1 MQKVLIGT
9 NNKGKVKEYKFFL
22 SNYFHVLTPSDIGIN
37 FDVAE
42 TGSTYEENS
51 LLKLEFLRRKDL
63 NMAILC
69 DDSGLEI
76 ESLNNEPGVFSARYA
91 GEDCSDQ
98 DNIDKVL
105 RNLNGKKDRKAKFI
119 CVVSFFWDKFS
130 SFPRIFRGECHGS
143 ILENQ
148 SGNSGFGYD
157 PIFYYENLSKTF
169 ANLSEDEKNKIS
181 HRAMAM
187 KELFSNLN
195 LPSNL

>member
-76 ESLNNEPGVFSARYA
+76 QSLNYEPGVFSARYA

-195 LPSNL
+195 F

>member
-1 MQKVLIGT
+1 MQKILIGT

-22 SNYFHVLTPSDIGIN
+22 SNYFDVLTPADIGVN

-42 TGSTYEENS
+42 TGTTYEENS

-76 ESLNNEPGVFSARYA
+76 ESLSGEPGIFSARYA
-91 GEDCSDQ
+91 GKDCSDQ
-98 DNIDKVL
+98 DNINKVL
-105 RNLNGKKDRKAKFI
+105 RNLKGKKDRKAKFV
-119 CVVSFFWDKFS
+119 CVISFFWEKFS
-130 SFPRIFRGECHGS
+130 SFPRLFRGECHGS
-143 ILENQ
+143 IIDNQ

-157 PIFYYENLSKTF
+157 PIFFYENLAKTF
-169 ANLSEDEKNKIS
+169 ANLSEDEKNKVS
-181 HRAMAM
+181 HRAIAM

-195 LPSNL
+195 F

>member
-1 MQKVLIGT
+1 MQKILIGT

-22 SNYFHVLTPSDIGIN
+22 SNYFDVLTPADIGVN

-42 TGSTYEENS
+42 TGTTYEENS

-76 ESLNNEPGVFSARYA
+76 ESLSGEPGIFSARYA

-98 DNIDKVL
+98 DNINKVL
-105 RNLNGKKDRKAKFI
+105 RNLKGKKDRKAKFV
-119 CVVSFFWDKFS
+119 CVISFFWEKFS
-130 SFPRIFRGECHGS
+130 SFPRLFRGECHGS
-143 ILENQ
+143 IIDNQ

-157 PIFYYENLSKTF
+157 PIFFYENLAKTF
-169 ANLSEDEKNKIS
+169 ANLSEDEKNKVS
-181 HRAMAM
+181 HRAIAM

-195 LPSNL
+195 F

>member
-157 PIFYYENLSKTF
+157 PILYYENLSKTF

-195 LPSNL
+195 F

>member
-9 NNKGKVKEYKFFL
+9 NNKGKLKEYKFFL

-195 LPSNL
+195 F

>member
-1 MQKVLIGT
+1 MQNVLIGT

-195 LPSNL
+195 F

>member
-22 SNYFHVLTPSDIGIN
+22 SNYFHVLTPTDIGIN

-105 RNLNGKKDRKAKFI
+105 RNLNGKKGRKAKFI

-195 LPSNL
+195 F

>member
-1 MQKVLIGT
+1 MMQKVLIGT

-22 SNYFHVLTPSDIGIN
+22 SNYFDILTPEDIGIN

-42 TGSTYEENS
+42 TGTTYEENS
-51 LLKLEFLRRKDL
+51 LLKLEFLRKKDL

-69 DDSGLEI
+69 DDSGLEV

-98 DNIDKVL
+98 ENINKVL
-105 RNLNGKKDRKAKFI
+105 NNLNGKKNRKAKFI
-119 CVVSFFWDKFS
+119 CVISFFYDKFS
-130 SFPRIFRGECHGS
+130 SFPRIFRGECHGL

-157 PIFYYENLSKTF
+157 PIFYYENLAKTF
-169 ANLSEDEKNKIS
+169 ANLAEDEKNKVS
-181 HRAMAM
+181 HRSMAM
-187 KELFSNLN
+187 KELFSNVN
-195 LPSNL
+195 F

>member
-22 SNYFHVLTPSDIGIN
+22 SNYFHVLTPTDIGIN

-195 LPSNL
+195 F

>member
-169 ANLSEDEKNKIS
+169 ANISEDEKNKIS

-195 LPSNL
+195 F

>member
-169 ANLSEDEKNKIS
+169 ANLSEEEKNKIS

-195 LPSNL
+195 F

>member
-1 MQKVLIGT
+1 MQMVLIGT

-195 LPSNL
+195 F

>member
-9 NNKGKVKEYKFFL
+9 NNEGKVKEYKFFL

-195 LPSNL
+195 F

>member
-22 SNYFHVLTPSDIGIN
+22 SNYFHVLTPTDIGIN

-63 NMAILC
+63 NIAILC

-195 LPSNL
+195 F

>member
-148 SGNSGFGYD
+148 SGNSCFGYD

-195 LPSNL
+195 F

>member
-143 ILENQ
+143 IIENQ

-195 LPSNL
+195 F

>member
-1 MQKVLIGT
+1 MMQKVLIGT

-22 SNYFHVLTPSDIGIN
+22 SNYFDVLTPAEIGIN

-42 TGSTYEENS
+42 TGTTYEENS
-51 LLKLEFLRRKDL
+51 LLKLEFLRKKDL

-69 DDSGLEI
+69 DDSGLEV

-98 DNIDKVL
+98 ENINKVL
-105 RNLNGKKDRKAKFI
+105 NNLNGKKNRKAKFI
-119 CVVSFFWDKFS
+119 CVISFFYDKFS
-130 SFPRIFRGECHGS
+130 SFPRIFRGECHGL

-157 PIFYYENLSKTF
+157 PIFYYENLAKTF
-169 ANLSEDEKNKIS
+169 ANLAEDEKNKVS
-181 HRAMAM
+181 HRSMAM
-187 KELFSNLN
+187 KELFSNVN
-195 LPSNL
+195 F

>member
-22 SNYFHVLTPSDIGIN
+22 SNYFDVLTPADIGIN
-37 FDVAE
+37 FDIAE
-42 TGSTYEENS
+42 TGTTYEENS
-51 LLKLEFLRRKDL
+51 LLKLEFLRKKDL

-98 DNIDKVL
+98 ENINKVL
-105 RNLNGKKDRKAKFI
+105 NNLNGKKNRKAKFI
-119 CVVSFFWDKFS
+119 CVISFFYDKFS
-130 SFPRIFRGECHGS
+130 SFPRIFRGECHGL

-157 PIFYYENLSKTF
+157 PIFYYENLAKTF
-169 ANLSEDEKNKIS
+169 ANLSEDEKNKVS
-181 HRAMAM
+181 HRSMAM

-195 LPSNL
+195 F

>member
-119 CVVSFFWDKFS
+119 CVVSFFWGKFS

-195 LPSNL
+195 F

>member
-157 PIFYYENLSKTF
+157 PIFYLS
-169 ANLSEDEKNKIS
+169 LI
-181 HRAMAM
+181 HI
-187 KELFSNLN
+187 
-195 LPSNL
+195 

>member
-1 MQKVLIGT
+1 MQMILIGT

-22 SNYFHVLTPSDIGIN
+22 SNYFDVLTPADIGVN

-42 TGSTYEENS
+42 TGTTYEENS

-76 ESLNNEPGVFSARYA
+76 ESLSGEPGIFSARYA

-98 DNIDKVL
+98 DNINKVL
-105 RNLNGKKDRKAKFI
+105 RNLKGKKDRKAKFV
-119 CVVSFFWDKFS
+119 CVISFFWEKFS
-130 SFPRIFRGECHGS
+130 SFPRLFRGECHGS
-143 ILENQ
+143 IIDNQ

-157 PIFYYENLSKTF
+157 PIFFYENLAKTF
-169 ANLSEDEKNKIS
+169 ANLSEDEKNKVS
-181 HRAMAM
+181 HRAIAM

-195 LPSNL
+195 F

>member
-22 SNYFHVLTPSDIGIN
+22 SNYFDVLTPADIGIN

-42 TGSTYEENS
+42 TGTTYEENS
-51 LLKLEFLRRKDL
+51 LLKLEFLRKKDL

-98 DNIDKVL
+98 ENINKVL
-105 RNLNGKKDRKAKFI
+105 NNLNGKKNRKAKFI
-119 CVVSFFWDKFS
+119 CVISFFYDKFS
-130 SFPRIFRGECHGS
+130 SFPRIFRGECHGL

-157 PIFYYENLSKTF
+157 PIFYLS
-169 ANLSEDEKNKIS
+169 LI
-181 HRAMAM
+181 HI
-187 KELFSNLN
+187 
-195 LPSNL
+195 

>member
-22 SNYFHVLTPSDIGIN
+22 SNYFDVLTPADIGIK
-37 FDVAE
+37 FDVVE
-42 TGSTYEENS
+42 TGTTYEENS
-51 LLKLEFLRRKDL
+51 LLKLEFLRKKDL

-98 DNIDKVL
+98 ENINKVL
-105 RNLNGKKDRKAKFI
+105 NNLNGKKNRKAKFI
-119 CVVSFFWDKFS
+119 CVISFFYDKFS
-130 SFPRIFRGECHGS
+130 SFPRIFRGECHGL

-169 ANLSEDEKNKIS
+169 ANLSEDEKNKVS
-181 HRAMAM
+181 HRSVAM

-195 LPSNL
+195 F

>member
-22 SNYFHVLTPSDIGIN
+22 SNYFHVLTPADIGIN

-195 LPSNL
+195 F

>member
-119 CVVSFFWDKFS
+119 CVISFFWDKFS

-195 LPSNL
+195 F